1 MNVNAFKVCL
11 HFAKVKNC
19 IILEFNIN
27 TSSFRCIAVCSLG
40 LWVCEE
46 LMQKN
51 IHQQVKDAI
60 SVLGVTLKVSNPLRK
75 EVFIYCSLITCLK
88 GSNTLLCQL
97 LRFLNECA
105 PI

>member
-1 MNVNAFKVCL
+1 MEGISWMLMLLKPA
-11 HFAKVKNC
+11 C
-19 IILEFNIN
+19 ILQRSECVVLECNIH

-60 SVLGVTLKVSNPLRK
+60 SVLGVTLKVSNPLRI
-75 EVFIYCSLITCLK
+75 EIFIYVW
-88 GSNTLLCQL
+88 
-97 LRFLNECA
+97 
-105 PI
+105 

>member
-1 MNVNAFKVCL
+1 MVLVPVQCVFLTPIDFIFKCKSENGKHIMNVNAFKVCL
-11 HFAKVKNC
+11 HFANFKVY
-19 IILEFNIN
+19 IIFECNIN

-60 SVLGVTLKVSNPLRK
+60 SVLGVTLKVSNSLRK
-75 EVFIYCSLITCLK
+75 
-88 GSNTLLCQL
+88 
-97 LRFLNECA
+97 
-105 PI
+105 